1 VTKDEEIEQL
11 KYDLD
16 CQEKATAFVY
26 KGHKQATQRIAQL
39 NEMLDEAMR
48 IFALYLNVPESRALQ
63 ERWDKLKNA
72 P

>member
-1 VTKDEEIEQL
+1 
-11 KYDLD
+11 
-16 CQEKATAFVY
+16 
-26 KGHKQATQRIAQL
+26 
-39 NEMLDEAMR
+39 MLELVAMVDEAMK